1 MAEEEEE
8 AEAEEAGAKA
18 AGEAAATGESGT
30 KSAPRLDNVE
40 ERASSADTLF
50 FDSSAGG
57 CVWLGAEDEEKEA
70 DETELRADPT

>member
-1 MAEEEEE
+1 MEEKED
-8 AEAEEAGAKA
+8 AEAEA

-30 KSAPRLDNVE
+30 KSAPRLENVE

-57 CVWLGAEDEEKEA
+57 CGWLWAADEEEGA